1 MSIVK
6 LIASKML
13 KLSANEREKTSPRKT
28 GSAGSPSISNRLN
41 AILHVSAGIML
52 ISFILFT
59 GYTVVSKYQG
69 TIQRMHTLAAILAI
83 NSEAPLVFSDKSAAE
98 ENLHSLSAIAEVS
111 GAGIVKPNGDILA
124 VYAPAPDLAKN
135 LPGTAQNLLHRVFT
149 GRLRLE
155 QPVLAP
161 IRQELPV
168 DKSSRPVIGRVW
180 IEADLTESWLELV
193 TVLAVFIAVMFA
205 IYGFGRSLNNRLA
218 YSVVKPLEELAQT
231 ALEIGQKRNYD
242 RRILLWPHITE
253 LNAVVDGFNQMLEQ
267 IQCRDQELQNRRDL
281 LEQYNEELKD
291 FSYIVSHDL
300 RAPMINVQGFVNELG
315 LSLDDLRKVLDA
327 ELEHLPE
334 PKKTAVLEI
343 LDQDIPASARFI
355 TGGITKMNQLLAGI
369 LKISRLGRQELNISV
384 VDTQRLVHDNIEA
397 IKYQS
402 DRAGAEFQVQPLPQI
417 EADPYLL
424 AQIFANLLSNAVK
437 YLDPKRAG
445 KIEIW
450 ADDQDDQF
458 IFFIKDNGLG
468 VSEKEQKKIFEMFRR
483 GNNHTV
489 EGEGVGLNYVK
500 SAIKR
505 LGGTLSLESVAGQGS
520 VFSFTLP
527 KKQT

>member
-1 MSIVK
+1 
-6 LIASKML
+6 ML
-13 KLSANEREKTSPRKT
+13 KLLANEREKTSPRKT

-59 GYTVVSKYQG
+59 GYTVVSTYQG
-69 TIQRMHTLAAILAI
+69 TIQRMHTLASILAI
-83 NSEAPLVFSDKSAAE
+83 NSEAPLVFSDRSAAE

-111 GAGIVKPNGDILA
+111 GAGIVKPTGDILA
-124 VYAPAPDLAKN
+124 VYAPAPNLAQS
-135 LPGTAQNLLHRVFT
+135 TAQNLLHRVFT
-149 GRLRLE
+149 GKLRLE

-161 IRQELPV
+161 ARQELSI

-180 IEADLTESWLELV
+180 IEADLTESWLELA
-193 TVLAVFIAVMFA
+193 TVLSIFIAVMFA
-205 IYGFGRSLNNRLA
+205 IYGFGRSLTKRLA
-218 YSVVKPLEELAQT
+218 YSVVKPLQELAQT

-242 RRILLWPHITE
+242 RRILLWPSTTE
-253 LNAVVDGFNQMLEQ
+253 LNAVVNGFNQMLEQ
-267 IQCRDQELQNRRDL
+267 IQCRDEELQNRRDQ

-315 LSLDDLRKVLDA
+315 LSLDDLRKVLEA

-334 PKKTAVLEI
+334 PKKNAVLEI
-343 LDQDIPASARFI
+343 LDQDIPASTRFI
-355 TGGITKMNQLLAGI
+355 TGGVAKMNQLLAGI
-369 LKISRLGRQELNISV
+369 LKISRLGRQELNIGV
-384 VDTQRLVHDNIEA
+384 VDTQRLVDDNIEA

-437 YLDPKRAG
+437 YLAPNRAG

-450 ADDQDDQF
+450 ADDQGDQF
-458 IFFIKDNGLG
+458 SFFIKDNGLG
-468 VSEKEQKKIFEMFRR
+468 VSEKDQKKIFEMFRR
-483 GNNHTV
+483 GSNHAV